1 VGDEEVAS
9 MQFRVL
15 KFKPRQGGRAASDQ
29 SRPPG
34 PDRSK
39 IIRPV
44 VNQDTAF
51 FWEGTQ
57 QGELRL
63 QKCNACGEL
72 RHPPGPVCPSC
83 HAMDRG
89 YVVASGRGT
98 VFSFLV
104 HHAPQMPG
112 RELPLTIA
120 LVELEEGVRVVAD
133 VRGNPEDLA
142 IGDPVVVG
150 WDEVDDELT
159 LPIWELAR

>member
-1 VGDEEVAS
+1 
-9 MQFRVL
+9 MR
-15 KFKPRQGGRAASDQ
+15 
-29 SRPPG
+29 
-34 PDRSK
+34 
-39 IIRPV
+39 
-44 VNQDTAF
+44 NQDTDF
-51 FWEGTQ
+51 FWEGTK

-72 RHPPGPVCPSC
+72 RHPPGPVCPVC

-98 VFSFLV
+98 IFSFLV

-112 RELPLTIA
+112 RELPVTIA
-120 LVELEEGVRVVAD
+120 LVELEEGARFVAD

-159 LPIWELAR
+159 LPIWEVVR